1 MGQTSRQTGSAQWL
15 HSLGSI
21 KREAGASRAATSLT
35 SYWLTVVRNWPRG
48 GLVFDGAGHG
58 AGLTTDAAAQVDQ
71 HAVTLAPVPPADGR
85 SPVAGSGNGLRLNL
99 GDGDQGRPCG
109 EGGDPG

>member
-1 MGQTSRQTGSAQWL
+1 MVAQPRQHQEGGGSLEGGHVAHL
-15 HSLGSI
+15 VLAH
-21 KREAGASRAATSLT
+21 RGAKLAE
-35 SYWLTVVRNWPRG
+35 G

-58 AGLTTDAAAQVDQ
+58 AGLTADAAAQVDQ

-85 SPVAGSGNGLRLNL
+85 PPVAGGGNGGNGLCLNL

>member
-1 MGQTSRQTGSAQWL
+1 MVAQPRQHQERGGSL
-15 HSLGSI
+15 
-21 KREAGASRAATSLT
+21 EGAHVAHLVLAHRGAKLAE
-35 SYWLTVVRNWPRG
+35 G

-58 AGLTTDAAAQVDQ
+58 AGLAADAAAQVDQ
-71 HAVTLAPVPPADGR
+71 HAVALAPVPPADGR
-85 SPVAGSGNGLRLNL
+85 PPVAGSGNGLRLNL